1 MGHYKMKNSPK
12 SKSVL
17 FGALNSKAA
26 EFLTRKD
33 LKEVVRN
40 RKMGTYEEKYMSFSS
55 FVARKFAV
63 IYLFEKYFKR
73 RNQIAWDNSI
83 LEVFGWKEGENKH
96 PYQMILYR
104 QIRDLRRDFNIE
116 VDAIRDEKDSSGRRY
131 YEVSDYGVF
140 NPEVLS
146 GILDSNAELF
156 EKILNLN

>member
-1 MGHYKMKNSPK
+1 M
-12 SKSVL
+12 
-17 FGALNSKAA
+17 
-26 EFLTRKD
+26 
-33 LKEVVRN
+33 
-40 RKMGTYEEKYMSFSS
+40 
-55 FVARKFAV
+55 
-63 IYLFEKYFKR
+63 
-73 RNQIAWDNSI
+73 
-83 LEVFGWKEGENKH
+83 FGWKEGENKH

-140 NPEVLS
+140 NPEVLN